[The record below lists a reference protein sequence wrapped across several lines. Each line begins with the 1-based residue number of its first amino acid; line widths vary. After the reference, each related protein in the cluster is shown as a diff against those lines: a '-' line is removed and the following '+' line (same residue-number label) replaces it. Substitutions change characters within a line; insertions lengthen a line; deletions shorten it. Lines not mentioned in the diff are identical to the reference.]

1 VLQLAGIAVDA
12 VSVGGLETCIQLP
25 GYDVAF
31 DLGVCP
37 PKAVGRSTVL
47 FTHAHIDHMGAVASH
62 CATRSLMGMTPP
74 TYAVPE
80 QAVPAFEAL
89 LDAWRRL
96 DGSDLPCTV
105 VPARPGTE
113 VDLGKGRVARADR
126 SLHRVPCLSWSVWT
140 RRKSLKPAWQG
151 RSGADIRDARL
162 AGVEVTESVE
172 RCDVAFTG
180 DTLVEALERAPH
192 LRRAR
197 LLIMEVTFV
206 DDRVS
211 VAAARDKGHIH
222 LDEVLERAH
231 LLDNEAVL
239 FTHLSARYGYAEAD
253 AILDARL
260 PPDLRARVT
269 LLPNR
274 RMRPSLDER

>member
-1 VLQLAGIAVDA
+1 MLQLAGIAVDA

-37 PKAVGRSTVL
+37 PRAVGRRTVL

-62 CATRSLMGMTPP
+62 CATRSLMGMKPP

-96 DGSDLPCTV
+96 DGSDLPCTI

-113 VDLGKGRVARADR
+113 VPLGKGRVARADR
-126 SLHRVPCLSWSVWT
+126 SIHRVPCLSWSVWT
-140 RRKSLKPAWQG
+140 QRRRLTSEWQG
-151 RSGADIRDARL
+151 RPGPEIRDARL
-162 AGVEVTESVE
+162 SGIEVTEPVE
-172 RCDVAFTG
+172 TCDVAFTG

-192 LRRAR
+192 LRQAR
-197 LLIMEVTFV
+197 VLIMEVTFL

-211 VAAARDKGHIH
+211 VEAARDKGHIH
-222 LDEVLERAH
+222 LDEVLARAD
-231 LLDNEAVL
+231 LLTNDAIL
-239 FTHLSARYGYAEAD
+239 FTHLSARYGVAEAED
-253 AILDARL
+253 ILDARL
-260 PPDLRARVT
+260 PPGLRSRVT
-269 LLPNR
+269 LLPNH
-274 RMRPSLDER
+274 RMRPFGEQR